1 MSLRPSL
8 ALAGVVTAIGGVAL
22 IGILPKFGV
31 AQPIPVGVAV
41 IGCGLALLG
50 LDGIITGVVTE
61 GQGRVGR
68 ITYYGLGARL
78 RGTMTFLLGG
88 IIAVG
93 SVLDLLM
100 PGGIA
105 PLLDTTAG
113 RGLAMLGIGVFAML
127 FGGIFLLN
135 DAPVVQSPALAFVL
149 ALPGRIFGAILL
161 LLGMT
166 LIAAG
171 IVAFAAPATAE
182 LLVDR
187 LLRSFGVAR

>member
-1 MSLRPSL
+1 MSGRAWYPVWHQDTASQRDCAERDPMSLRPSL

-61 GQGRVGR
+61 GQGQVGR

-88 IIAVG
+88 I
-93 SVLDLLM
+93 
-100 PGGIA
+100 
-105 PLLDTTAG
+105 
-113 RGLAMLGIGVFAML
+113 
-127 FGGIFLLN
+127 
-135 DAPVVQSPALAFVL
+135 
-149 ALPGRIFGAILL
+149 
-161 LLGMT
+161 
-166 LIAAG
+166 
-171 IVAFAAPATAE
+171 
-182 LLVDR
+182 
-187 LLRSFGVAR
+187 

>member
-8 ALAGVVTAIGGVAL
+8 AFAGVATAIGGIAL
-22 IGILPKFGV
+22 IGILPKLG
-31 AQPIPVGVAV
+31 AARPIPVGVAV

-50 LDGIITGVVTE
+50 LDGIVTGVVTE

-68 ITYYGLGARL
+68 ITFYGLGARL
-78 RGTMTFLLGG
+78 RAAVTFLLGG
-88 IIAVG
+88 VVAAI
-93 SVLDLLM
+93 SVLDLLV

-113 RGLAMLGIGVFAML
+113 RGLAMIGSGVFGLL

-135 DAPVVQSPALAFVL
+135 DAPVVQSPALAFLL
-149 ALPGRIFGAILL
+149 ALPGRIFGLVLL
-161 LLGMT
+161 LLSAAM
-166 LIAAG
+166 IAAG
-171 IVAFAAPATAE
+171 VVAFAAPDTAN

-187 LLRSFGVAR
+187 LLRSLGVAR